1 MNYTDRFD
9 SDDYFQPIKLMYTK
23 PPMREAFEKLKIY
36 NIQLPLFR
44 TKEHDLSKT
53 LDAWLYIL
61 DTANEQNK
69 SVEEVIGM
77 NEALQKKLT
86 LDPGIK
92 QFMQNYEHA
101 VADDEV
107 RKEYNSYIQGIFYVN
122 GILRSAFED
131 GTEAGMKKGLKQGK
145 LETARTLHIMGM
157 SPEDIAKA
165 TSLPLSTIE
174 SLHNE
179 L

>member
-1 MNYTDRFD
+1 
-9 SDDYFQPIKLMYTK
+9 MYTK

-131 GTEAGMKKGLKQGK
+131 GTEAGMKQGLQKGF
-145 LETARTLHIMGM
+145 LEGEQKANLTTARNMLIGNI
-157 SPEDIAKA
+157 PFADIAKF
-165 TSLPLSTIE
+165 SGLPIETIE
-174 SLHNE
+174 SIHNE

>member
-1 MNYTDRFD
+1 
-9 SDDYFQPIKLMYTK
+9 
-23 PPMREAFEKLKIY
+23 
-36 NIQLPLFR
+36 
-44 TKEHDLSKT
+44 
-53 LDAWLYIL
+53 
-61 DTANEQNK
+61 
-69 SVEEVIGM
+69 VEEVIGM

-131 GTEAGMKKGLKQGK
+131 GTEAGMKKGIQKGIQQGAQQANRT
-145 LETARTLHIMGM
+145 TARNMLAGGI
-157 SPEDIAKA
+157 PFADIAKF
-165 TSLPLSTIE
+165 TGLPLSTIE